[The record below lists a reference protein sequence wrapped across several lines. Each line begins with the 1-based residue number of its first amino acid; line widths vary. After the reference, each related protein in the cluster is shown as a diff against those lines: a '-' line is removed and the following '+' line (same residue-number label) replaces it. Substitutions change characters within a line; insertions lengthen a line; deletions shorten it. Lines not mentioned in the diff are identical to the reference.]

1 MVHLIRQVA
10 QMVALEVLVAA
21 VKLTELVAQLH
32 QVKATLVVLVY
43 GVVDCQVAA
52 AAVLVQPELLAQQI
66 HLAMVEMALQT
77 H

>member
-1 MVHLIRQVA
+1 
-10 QMVALEVLVAA
+10 
-21 VKLTELVAQLH
+21 VAQLH
-32 QVKATLVVLVY
+32 QVKATLAALVY
-43 GVVDCQVAA
+43 GVVDCQAAA